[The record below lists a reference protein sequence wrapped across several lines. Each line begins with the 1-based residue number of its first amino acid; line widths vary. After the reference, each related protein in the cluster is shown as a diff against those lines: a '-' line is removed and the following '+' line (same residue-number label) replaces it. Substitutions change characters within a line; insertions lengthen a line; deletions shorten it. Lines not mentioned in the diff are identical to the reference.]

1 MPLPSILWFSSIIL
15 FNCSIKSY
23 FHVFNFMPFDFQ
35 VPHIMCI
42 TVSSPPLKSTMPSF
56 LPSLPLNRQTA
67 QAPHSHTPVFKAIL
81 PSILVFR
88 EPVPL
93 KVVFFSEPPK
103 YSRFSSLIPSYLLKV
118 TKFLVNISWFE
129 FLFMTDKN
137 IFDYKLFWSLKISD
151 FNLFRVKIRTL
162 HPLKMSTPPFYPSN
176 PPLIAEVLSSPL
188 HPILKIW
195 LKVQSPLPKRR

>member
-15 FNCSIKSY
+15 FNSSIKSY

-42 TVSSPPLKSTMPSF
+42 TVSSPPLRSTMPSF
-56 LPSLPLNRQTA
+56 FPSLPLKSTNCSS
-67 QAPHSHTPVFKAIL
+67 PPPPSPVFKAIL
-81 PSILVFR
+81 PSMFVFR

-103 YSRFSSLIPSYLLKV
+103 YSRFSSLTPSYLLKV

-137 IFDYKLFWSLKISD
+137 IFAYKLFWSLNISD
-151 FNLFRVKIRTL
+151 FNLFCVKIRTL
-162 HPLKMSTPPFYPSN
+162 HPLKMSHPRSIPATP
-176 PPLIAEVLSSPL
+176 L
-188 HPILKIW
+188 
-195 LKVQSPLPKRR
+195 